1 MVGTR
6 PKPRRVPVMSSDL
19 SPSKILYVTWEAA
32 DWRMLH
38 PLMDAGHLPNLN
50 RLVDRGV
57 IAEPAPGT
65 NLHVLANGQAGADPQ
80 PDPAFRPAWQTLAEH
95 GRRCV
100 VVRWPGTHP
109 AALLPNGGIQVSEMF
124 RCEALPRP
132 PVAEGS
138 VEPTHLREAIEK
150 FRLHPSEMG
159 MDDVRAFV
167 PELDKL
173 AQEQMPPAQWLAGAL
188 ADTATTHNTAV
199 HLLSTEPWDF
209 AAVAYTALSAVC
221 QQFLQFARVE
231 VAQTSPFRQ
240 VSATAWVLADQLL
253 GHLLAIAGEDA
264 TVIVASSQGVLGTP
278 MTVIAG
284 PGVKADERLDISA
297 GAPNALDLVP
307 TIRWLAGLPDD
318 PKLPGRPWKQA
329 WQGQPAA

>member
-1 MVGTR
+1 
-6 PKPRRVPVMSSDL
+6 MSNAP
-19 SPSKILYVTWEAA
+19 SPSKILYVAWEAA

-65 NLHVLANGQAGADPQ
+65 NLFVLTSGQPGTDPA
-80 PDPAFRPAWQTLAEH
+80 PDPAFRPIWETLAEH

-109 AALLPNGGIQVSEMF
+109 AAMLPNGGILVSEMF
-124 RCEALPRP
+124 RLEALPRP

-138 VEPTHLREAIEK
+138 VEPTRLRDLIEK
-150 FRLHPSEMG
+150 FRLHPTEMG

-167 PELDKL
+167 PEMDKL
-173 AQEQMPPAQWLAGAL
+173 DQSQMPPLQWLAGAL

-209 AAVAYTALSAVC
+209 AAVAFTALSAVC

-231 VAQTSPFRQ
+231 VAPTSPFRQ
-240 VSATAWVLADQLL
+240 VAATAWVLADQLL
-253 GHLLAIAGEDA
+253 GHLLGVAGENA
-264 TVIVASSQGVLGTP
+264 TVVVCSSQGILGTP
-278 MTVIAG
+278 IAVLAG
-284 PGVKADERLDISA
+284 PGVKEDERLDVSA
-297 GAPNALDLVP
+297 GAPSALDIVP

-318 PKLPGRPWKQA
+318 AKLPGKPWKQA
-329 WQGQPAA
+329 WQQEPASSQK